1 MPASD
6 IPQQEPRP
14 RDGDGVHAVNVTSER
29 LPLIDVLDR
38 VLDKGIVITYDVS
51 VSVVGL
57 RVFDFVGNTVV
68 ASFDTYL
75 RFAETPDTDGQQI
88 DALTSAAD
96 AYLRSLS
103 PTHH

>member
-1 MPASD
+1 MVASNFPEQD
-6 IPQQEPRP
+6 SPTAEDDAVR
-14 RDGDGVHAVNVTSER
+14 AVNVTSER

-51 VSVVGL
+51 VSIVGL
-57 RVFDFVGNTVV
+57 RVIEVAGKTVV

-75 RFAETPDTDGQQI
+75 RFADRGSVEGQQI

-96 AYLRSLS
+96 AYLRSVS
-103 PTHH
+103 VDRH

>member
-1 MPASD
+1 MAASD
-6 IPQQEPRP
+6 VPQQEPRP

-57 RVFDFVGNTVV
+57 RVIDFVGNTVV

-75 RFAETPDTDGQQI
+75 RFADRSSAEGQQI

-96 AYLRSLS
+96 AYLRSVS
-103 PTHH
+103 ADRH

>member
-1 MPASD
+1 MAASD

-38 VLDKGIVITYDVS
+38 VLDKGIVISYDVA

-57 RVFDFVGNTVV
+57 RVIEVVGKTVV

-75 RFAETPDTDGQQI
+75 RFADRGSAEGQQI

-96 AYLRSLS
+96 AYLRSVS
-103 PTHH
+103 ADRH